1 MFRKTLPPK
10 MNNIAPLTNYNFKFS
25 GKLTSGTPLVELS
38 WGEWGL
44 ALIYAACY
52 TLLGA
57 YENFC
62 LEP

>member
-52 TLLGA
+52 T
-57 YENFC
+57 
-62 LEP
+62 